1 MWRVF
6 IVNSERLLLSVGTLC
21 VKSCVKASLTA
32 DNSQVMFVNIMCVL
46 RTVLC
51 RNRASLLQEVAA
63 SSAMMQVLLLL
74 KPECKITLHTYKMKS
89 CLHISLVLC
98 AVQTSNFFKCCTRM
112 KSLSVSKLLLQ

>member
-6 IVNSERLLLSVGTLC
+6 MVNSERLLLSVGTLC

-51 RNRASLLQEVAA
+51 RNRAMLLQEVAGLN
-63 SSAMMQVLLLL
+63 SA
-74 KPECKITLHTYKMKS
+74 EYE
-89 CLHISLVLC
+89 
-98 AVQTSNFFKCCTRM
+98 ADA
-112 KSLSVSKLLLQ
+112 